1 MFHIRTIN
9 NRINKIYETILSLAY
24 KDEKNIF
31 FDELLKKDK
40 SVSIQQRN
48 LQILATETQKV
59 RSDLGPEIVK
69 IFFTLYRNHTI

>member
-1 MFHIRTIN
+1 M
-9 NRINKIYETILSLAY
+9 K
-24 KDEKNIF
+24 KNIF
-31 FDELLKKDK
+31 LDELLKKDK

-48 LQILATETQKV
+48 LQILAPETRKV